1 MHQDCQCT
9 FCLAVG
15 HQIAAPPRDKNYKRT
30 GTIAAYV
37 LFVLTVYPKKGG
49 NIQVATKV
57 LELLAPVKMH
67 FLSLAR
73 ALSAMEDGKEACFI
87 SDKMGCII
95 QKINILCWRV
105 QCYICQKP
113 SHSVHTKAL
122 WGCDNVVW
130 DLNHLQSFRLAML
143 YFRTRSE
150 LSLTSVI
157 INPVISR
164 NNVLLWFSREG

>member
-1 MHQDCQCT
+1 MHQDYQCT

-15 HQIAAPPRDKNYKRT
+15 HQIAAPYKRT

-67 FLSLAR
+67 FLSLTR

-95 QKINILCWRV
+95 QKINILC
-105 QCYICQKP
+105 
-113 SHSVHTKAL
+113 
-122 WGCDNVVW
+122 
-130 DLNHLQSFRLAML
+130 
-143 YFRTRSE
+143 
-150 LSLTSVI
+150 
-157 INPVISR
+157 
-164 NNVLLWFSREG
+164 

>member
-1 MHQDCQCT
+1 MHQDYQCT
-9 FCLAVG
+9 FCQAVG

-73 ALSAMEDGKEACFI
+73 ALSAMEDGKEACSI
-87 SDKMGCII
+87 SEKRQNGM
-95 QKINILCWRV
+95 
-105 QCYICQKP
+105 Y
-113 SHSVHTKAL
+113 HTENKHTLLTSPTLYLPKAL
-122 WGCDNVVW
+122 
-130 DLNHLQSFRLAML
+130 A
-143 YFRTRSE
+143 
-150 LSLTSVI
+150 
-157 INPVISR
+157 
-164 NNVLLWFSREG
+164 